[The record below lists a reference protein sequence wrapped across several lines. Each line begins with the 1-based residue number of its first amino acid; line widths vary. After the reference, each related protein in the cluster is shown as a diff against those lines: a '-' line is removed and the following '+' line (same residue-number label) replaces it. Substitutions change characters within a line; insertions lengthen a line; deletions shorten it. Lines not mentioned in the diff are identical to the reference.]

1 MKRSILLLL
10 APWLVSAAFAQAPAA
25 NPDWYFT
32 FGAWVQLVP
41 GGAEV
46 RAAANSRGRCPIA
59 RFGPPGGQITSSV
72 PMQRRAEAS
81 AEFPIVC
88 SLILPPGEKT
98 VSVDMHGLGEPKGDI
113 AETFRAPA
121 ADPQR
126 VLVLGDTGCRIKGT
140 FVQACNDPA
149 AWPFAGLAAA
159 AAALKPDLVIHLGDY
174 LYRESPCPEGNA
186 GCAGSPHG
194 DNWESWA
201 ADFFAPAAPLLS
213 AAPWIFVRGNHEDCS
228 RGGAGYLR
236 LLGPTAYDPAAPCAE
251 HQPPYAVNAGSE
263 TIAVMDNASASD
275 TSVDDKSVALYRAD
289 FDALKTLGMASA
301 GRELWLASH
310 RPIWAAISGPLGI
323 PIGGNATMIEASGD
337 LSAFRAIS
345 LMLSGHI
352 HTFEAINYAAKLPPQ
367 IVAGHG
373 GDSLDPTPANLRG
386 TIFQGH
392 SGVSVKD
399 GLSVNGF
406 GFLMLRRDPVAKG
419 WSIQLYDSA
428 GTPERQCQ
436 FAAGRVNCPS
446 TN

>member
-1 MKRSILLLL
+1 
-10 APWLVSAAFAQAPAA
+10 
-25 NPDWYFT
+25 
-32 FGAWVQLVP
+32 
-41 GGAEV
+41 
-46 RAAANSRGRCPIA
+46 
-59 RFGPPGGQITSSV
+59 
-72 PMQRRAEAS
+72 
-81 AEFPIVC
+81 
-88 SLILPPGEKT
+88 
-98 VSVDMHGLGEPKGDI
+98 MHGLGEPQGDI
-113 AETFRAPA
+113 AEIFHGPV

-126 VLVLGDTGCRIKGT
+126 ILVLGDTGCRIKGT

-149 AWPFAGLAAA
+149 AWPFAGLVQA

-174 LYRESPCPEGNA
+174 LYRESPCPAGNT
-186 GCAGSPHG
+186 GCAGSPFG
-194 DNWESWA
+194 DNWDSWS

-251 HQPPYAVNAGSE
+251 HQPPYAVQLGSQ

-289 FDALKTLGMASA
+289 FDALKVLGNSSSD
-301 GRELWLASH
+301 GELWLASH

-323 PIGGNATMIEASGD
+323 PIGGNATMIEAAGD
-337 LSAFRAIS
+337 LSAFQAVS

-373 GDSLDPTPANLRG
+373 GDYLDPTPANLRG
-386 TIFQGH
+386 AIFQGH

-406 GFLMLRRDPVAKG
+406 GFLLMTRDPAAKG
-419 WSIQLYDSA
+419 WIIQLYDSA
-428 GTPERQCQ
+428 GTPERQCR
-436 FAAGRVNCPS
+436 FVARRVDCAPHS
-446 TN
+446 